1 MSNFDSPIT
10 KKNYNISSGA
20 PLKEFNVSDLSE
32 EDIEFA
38 KRMEEEDRKHMAAQ
52 SASPRSVAEMQA
64 QVNQARKEKASGS
77 EQLSLTKKKRFEFLA
92 NIGRAFK
99 DVEIESEDN
108 KVVFTLGTLK
118 SKENKEITMLV
129 LNSSQNDAEFMFESR
144 RHILAK
150 AIHKINGLEVS
161 DYIGDD
167 SFQSRLDMIDEMD
180 EILIEKLNAEY
191 TSLSNESK
199 KKYGLISQE
208 VAKEVVEDAKK

>member
-38 KRMEEEDRKHMAAQ
+38 KRMEEEDRKHMATQ
-52 SASPRSVAEMQA
+52 STSPRSLAEMQA

-161 DYIGDD
+161 DCIGDD

-180 EILIEKLNAEY
+180 EILIEKLNSEY

-199 KKYGLISQE
+199 KKYGLINQE